1 MTKTRKRLYIKGIFF
16 LILLI
21 LPWSLDSASNDPVML
36 SQDGVGYYQSNT
48 CEHSLLGFFIQNID
62 VSNIQYNFDTYS
74 TINCFGKINGVDLV
88 GDTFKVYVGTNL
100 VLDLLYQ
107 SLIWL
112 LLISLIQK
120 DNSINNKNPILIPII
135 CSLLFITQYF
145 AENIFYKSYT
155 KNYDGSLAL
164 DNFFILSIF
173 LVYFLVFKIIDDIAL
188 SREKK
193 LIIYFPFIFLFIG
206 TYSSNNINFYLL
218 LLSYLGIKN
227 FSIFKIKKHFVKF
240 TIFITFLIVWMT
252 GLTSNEYFFDPD
264 KLRGFI
270 NSSYTSNSQFFWIT
284 ILSFSIYGFL
294 QLLNNLKNA
303 DWSTIRINFLSAG
316 SFIVIFG
323 YLGARFPIIN
333 LLNIYFFGQNKRGMQ
348 TLTSIEGNTWRGFS
362 SSAEAVGEY
371 FGFVIL
377 FFIIISIYT
386 KKKFAP
392 LEVLMV
398 FINIYGL
405 FKTNNFSASVL
416 LVVFICVLLILEFTY
431 LDKKYIL
438 LSILLGITGLFY
450 LKLNSL
456 GYNYISKHL
465 LLEASS
471 YSNLFVG
478 MPDYQNADRFFREN
492 DVGTVLLTSDNEQR
506 MSNSLRLLI
515 NLFTQEYNIK
525 FFPNLV
531 ALLSFISLVVNR
543 TRLWGI
549 FIAKYNP
556 DISHLLF
563 GYGPLQLNEYYFGH
577 EVVFIDGLILPHSS
591 LLNLLVFFG
600 VLGII
605 GIFYYLIKF
614 IYSNYKNYGVFLVIF
629 LSINFLKSDSI
640 LYLSSILLY
649 IYSIKFTEY
658 SFKDRERESIE

>member
-1 MTKTRKRLYIKGIFF
+1 
-16 LILLI
+16 
-21 LPWSLDSASNDPVML
+21 
-36 SQDGVGYYQSNT
+36 
-48 CEHSLLGFFIQNID
+48 
-62 VSNIQYNFDTYS
+62 
-74 TINCFGKINGVDLV
+74 
-88 GDTFKVYVGTNL
+88 
-100 VLDLLYQ
+100 
-107 SLIWL
+107 
-112 LLISLIQK
+112 
-120 DNSINNKNPILIPII
+120 
-135 CSLLFITQYF
+135 
-145 AENIFYKSYT
+145 
-155 KNYDGSLAL
+155 
-164 DNFFILSIF
+164 
-173 LVYFLVFKIIDDIAL
+173 
-188 SREKK
+188 
-193 LIIYFPFIFLFIG
+193 
-206 TYSSNNINFYLL
+206 
-218 LLSYLGIKN
+218 
-227 FSIFKIKKHFVKF
+227 
-240 TIFITFLIVWMT
+240 
-252 GLTSNEYFFDPD
+252 
-264 KLRGFI
+264 
-270 NSSYTSNSQFFWIT
+270 
-284 ILSFSIYGFL
+284 
-294 QLLNNLKNA
+294 
-303 DWSTIRINFLSAG
+303 
-316 SFIVIFG
+316 
-323 YLGARFPIIN
+323 
-333 LLNIYFFGQNKRGMQ
+333 
-348 TLTSIEGNTWRGFS
+348 
-362 SSAEAVGEY
+362 
-371 FGFVIL
+371 
-377 FFIIISIYT
+377 
-386 KKKFAP
+386 
-392 LEVLMV
+392 MV

-405 FKTNNFSASVL
+405 FKTNNFAASAL

-456 GYNYISKHL
+456 GYSYISKHL

-506 MSNSLRLLI
+506 MSNSLRVLI

-600 VLGII
+600 ILGII

-629 LSINFLKSDSI
+629 LTINFLKSDSI